1 MIFPSRAVNCCE
13 WIIDSVSSEA
23 AQYNFT
29 INHSEEFCELDQL
42 VLKESFILGL
52 ELQKGNSNIISVV
65 SCKYNTFPGW

>member
-1 MIFPSRAVNCCE
+1 MILPSRTVNCCK
-13 WIIDSVSSEA
+13 WIIDLVSSEA

-52 ELQKGNSNIISVV
+52 ELQKGE
-65 SCKYNTFPGW
+65 